1 MDAKVYEIF
10 DIKSNLSYSIGTM
23 LIFIIILVLPGVLN
37 QDYVRFFGTVVF
49 LLLAFMALR
58 SYVIAFASLGCDK
71 LGSEREKEW
80 PFVSIIVSAYYEEA
94 VLDRT
99 IQSVLELDYPKD
111 KVEILYVYE
120 SHCTDRTEEIIL
132 KYAGEDPRIKPIRK
146 SSQSGGHAAAN
157 NYGISFARGQIIGIF
172 DADQSLNPDLLK
184 KAVIL
189 FNKPSIGCV
198 RGRCRVMNRDRNL
211 LSRVVALERDA
222 IERIGIYGAYKL
234 GGFANFGGAHGFFRR
249 EIFEEIGLFDEEILC
264 EDIDLSV
271 RLHMAGY
278 EIMHIPQLQSWEEV
292 PTRVLPW
299 WTQRKRW
306 ARGWMQVWRKYNWN
320 VLRCKNMSKYRKI
333 DTFFSL
339 AASLSP
345 IFTIFTFP
353 LIFLSYLGYETTFF
367 SRSIALSL
375 WAIVTF
381 APFTTAILVWELDS
395 REYGRQP
402 LAEIPVSLLLI
413 PYIFLQF
420 AVNWLALMDEFILN
434 RPSSFIKTGRD
445 HNRPLQSPGST
456 AYSSKFEVHDGIHSG
471 PGA

>member
-1 MDAKVYEIF
+1 MMNAKTKEAI
-10 DIKSNLSYSIGTM
+10 DMKCNLSYIIGTM
-23 LIFIIILVLPGVLN
+23 SIFIIILILPGMLN
-37 QDYVRFFGTVVF
+37 HNYVKFFGTVVF
-49 LLLAFMALR
+49 LFLSFMAIR
-58 SYVIAFASLGCDK
+58 SYVIAFSSMGSCESLSQK
-71 LGSEREKEW
+71 ENEW
-80 PFVSIIVSAYYEEA
+80 PSVSIIVSAYYEEE

-99 IQSVLELDYPKD
+99 IQSILKLDYPED

-120 SHCTDRTEEIIL
+120 SHCTDRTEDIIL
-132 KYAGEDPRIKPIRK
+132 KYALQDPRIKPIK
-146 SSQSGGHAAAN
+146 KTSKSGGHAAAN
-157 NYGISFARGQIIGIF
+157 NYGISFAKGQIIGVF

-184 KAVIL
+184 KAVTL

-198 RGRCRVMNRDRNL
+198 RGRCRVINRDSNL

-278 EIMHIPQLQSWEEV
+278 EIMHIPELQSWEEV
-292 PTRVLPW
+292 PTRVGPW

-306 ARGWMQVWRKYNWN
+306 ARGWMQVWRKYNLN
-320 VLRCKNMSKYRKI
+320 VLRCKNMSKYKKI

-353 LIFLSYLGYETTFF
+353 LIFLSYFGYETTFF
-367 SRSIALSL
+367 SRTIAQSL
-375 WAIVTF
+375 WGIVTF
-381 APFTTAILVWELDS
+381 APFATAILVWALDS
-395 REYGRQP
+395 RDYGRQP
-402 LAEIPVSLLLI
+402 LAEIPASLLLI

-420 AVNWLALMDEFILN
+420 TVNWLALMDEFILN

-445 HNRPLQSPGST
+445 CNRAPHCQNSI
-456 AYSSKFEVHDGIHSG
+456 AVFKQI
-471 PGA
+471 